1 MSVQEL
7 LIKYR
12 FKDYPYIVADGK
24 GNFYQLPHCANKYY
38 KKFRE
43 LNLVLNNKVTL
54 GYRINRKFISL
65 KQLRLQ
71 AYICSEVITVSL
83 AVKDSDIPF

>member
-1 MSVQEL
+1 MEEL

-24 GNFYQLPHCANKYY
+24 GNFYQLPHCVNKYY
-38 KKFRE
+38 KKFRQ
-43 LNLVLNNKVTL
+43 LKLVLNNNVTL

-65 KQLRLQ
+65 KQLRLK
-71 AYICSEVITVSL
+71 AYTCSELITISYS
-83 AVKDSDIPF
+83 VKDSDMPF